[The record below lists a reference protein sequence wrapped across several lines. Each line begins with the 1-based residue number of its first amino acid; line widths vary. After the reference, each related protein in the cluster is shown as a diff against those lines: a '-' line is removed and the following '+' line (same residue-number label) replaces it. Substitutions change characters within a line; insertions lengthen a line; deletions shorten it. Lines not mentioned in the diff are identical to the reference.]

1 MGLIKMKLYKTKKFD
16 LGIAYAKPTNHRL
29 DPDGHIIAD
38 FTIVMTPVDLQ
49 AEIGKFNTYKL
60 RDMETIK

>member
-1 MGLIKMKLYKTKKFD
+1 MKLYKTKNFD
-16 LGIAYAKPTNHRL
+16 LGIAYAKPTNHRI

-38 FTIVMTPVDLQ
+38 YTIVMAPVDLES
-49 AEIGKFNTYKL
+49 EIGKYNTYKL